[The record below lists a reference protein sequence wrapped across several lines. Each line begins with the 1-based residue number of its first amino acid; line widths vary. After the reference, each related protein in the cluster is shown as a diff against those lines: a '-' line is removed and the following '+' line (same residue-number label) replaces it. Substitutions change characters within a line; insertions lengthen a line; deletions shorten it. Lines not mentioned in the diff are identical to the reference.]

1 MFEKG
6 DFVVNANNGICEI
19 SELAFSLG
27 VQKSE
32 VNQIIENSI
41 E

>member
-6 DFVVNANNGICEI
+6 DFVV